1 MPMQF
6 CRVLDNTD
14 NIIQLLDDNDAG
26 TKITTYLDGV
36 IPVTLIEWFNQDLSE
51 VVDADVLSFTTNEEA
66 IANHCLLSW
75 DLHGPACLPLFIPET
90 AASRPELN

>member
-26 TKITTYLDGV
+26 TKITTYLDGI
-36 IPVTLIEWFNQDLSE
+36 IPVTLIEWFDQELKE
-51 VVDADVLSFTTNEEA
+51 VVDADVFSFGTKEEA
-66 IANHCLLSW
+66 IANHCFLSW